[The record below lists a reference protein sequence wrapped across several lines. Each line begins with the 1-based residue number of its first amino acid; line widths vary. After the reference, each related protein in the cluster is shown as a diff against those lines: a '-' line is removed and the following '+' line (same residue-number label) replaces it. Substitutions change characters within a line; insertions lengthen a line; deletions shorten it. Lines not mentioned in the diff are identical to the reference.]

1 MGDLYPCQCV
11 CVWRIRAADEKHRR
25 ERSEG
30 SASLSRLYHTVLGGR
45 RGSEIAPCPA
55 LPDLHLAHLLHSYR
69 RLVPIL
75 AVLRGHG
82 TNGVRGASDKSREGH
97 GPACLDARE
106 VQRDLCEP
114 RAPTQG
120 HSKRAPRCRTAHKS
134 APPPTPPLFPGQMAG
149 EGEQWER
156 LHQHLLLHGRVMV
169 LRRMRCWLIAL
180 HSHL

>member
-1 MGDLYPCQCV
+1 M

-82 TNGVRGASDKSREGH
+82 TNGDRGASDKSREGH

-120 HSKRAPRCRTAHKS
+120 HSKRAPRRRTAHKS
-134 APPPTPPLFPGQMAG
+134 VPPPTLPGANGGGGRAVGASPSAPPATRPRNGP
-149 EGEQWER
+149 EEDE
-156 LHQHLLLHGRVMV
+156 V
-169 LRRMRCWLIAL
+169 LGNCPSLTSL
-180 HSHL
+180 TQP